1 MYYVNIMMKKII
13 NPKILSFIDFF
24 FLHFVFFDLSLCF
37 VSDAINHLDLIKNGG
52 FRCVRGELEP
62 EASPL
67 APPPA
72 GV

>member
-1 MYYVNIMMKKII
+1 MYYVNIMMKKNKSKNIVI
-13 NPKILSFIDFF
+13 FRLL
-24 FLHFVFFDLSLCF
+24 FLYFVFFDLSLCF

>member
-1 MYYVNIMMKKII
+1 MYYVNIMMKKNKSKNIVI
-13 NPKILSFIDFF
+13 CRLL